1 MKMKKKYMTPDMTI
15 FPVEMEPFC
24 AVSTEKAS
32 IGAAGEANE
41 INQDN
46 IVGGGP
52 GVSGAKKVG
61 TWDTW
66 DE

>member
-1 MKMKKKYMTPDMTI
+1 MKMKKKYMTPDMTV
-15 FPVEMEPFC
+15 FLVEMEAFC
-24 AVSTEKAS
+24 AVSTEKSS
-32 IGAAGEANE
+32 IGADGEANVV
-41 INQDN
+41 NQDN

-61 TWDTW
+61 KWDSW